1 MLRASALRLLQRTP
15 IVGKRAPSPT
25 HSPSQLATAVASLR
39 VKPSRQLR
47 ARSSAASDVEV
58 EGSTTAMAS
67 DPKLVA
73 MRAAMKTA
81 GVDAFLVPSQDPHFS
96 EYVPTCFERRMFIS
110 GFTGSAGTALVT
122 HDEALL
128 WTDGRYFLQAEQ
140 ELGPEWTLMRG
151 GQPGV
156 PEPSKWLADKMAKGS
171 RVGVDPNVHSL
182 SETRALRAALEPVGS
197 AVVTLGVN
205 PVDTV
210 WGTERPPFP
219 TAPLRVHKAEF
230 SGQSVADK
238 IELIRGKLRE
248 NKSDVL
254 VVSPLDEVA
263 WLFNVRG
270 GDLDYNPVTLGYG
283 LVGEDDACFYVDEGK
298 ATDEVRAHLAEAG
311 VTVKPYD
318 ACAEDM
324 RAAATAGKTLWI
336 DADKVSVALAE
347 AAEEA
352 AAAAGPA
359 DKRAKT
365 DAGEDKKPVK
375 EGVSPIPLAKS
386 VKNEAE
392 LAGMLE
398 AHLRDGVGGRL
409 RYHGLDGCRRER
421 LKHGLDAQV
430 ITSRDQGHPAVLPD
444 RRGGV
449 GRSGSSWLGSHVRET
464 HRFDRLFVDEG
475 SMKGFTPRFRARG
488 GFGCIRRS
496 PPSAERIHRST
507 RRTAG
512 APRPLALSK
521 SEMPCSRDD
530 GSISAWRASG
540 FIWGI

>member
-58 EGSTTAMAS
+58 EGSATAMAS

-73 MRAAMKTA
+73 MRAAMKAA

-248 NKSDVL
+248 HKSDVL

-283 LVGEDDACFYVDEGK
+283 LIGEDDACFYVDEGK
-298 ATDEVRAHLAEAG
+298 ATEDVRAHLAEAG

-324 RAAATAGKTLWI
+324 RAAAAAGKTLWI

-398 AHLRDGVGGRL
+398 AHLRDGVAMASFWCW
-409 RYHGLDGCRRER
+409 LDEQAAAG
-421 LKHGLDAQV
+421 KK
-430 ITSRDQGHPAVLPD
+430 
-444 RRGGV
+444 
-449 GRSGSSWLGSHVRET
+449 W
-464 HRFDRLFVDEG
+464 DEYEIG
-475 SMKGFTPRFRARG
+475 EWVSKFRAEQP
-488 GFGCIRRS
+488 GFS
-496 PPSAERIHRST
+496 
-507 RRTAG
+507 
-512 APRPLALSK
+512 
-521 SEMPCSRDD
+521 
-530 GSISAWRASG
+530 
-540 FIWGI
+540 